1 MIYCRP
7 LSQFVLSDE
16 FKPGEFEI
24 IDFLTEHHM
33 ADDRRFLNT
42 MRYESAQYDVE
53 RLMCIDRLIGYRRD
67 EPARQLDLLTMQD
80 RIIDEFRTIIKIL
93 KDRGF
98 IRSDDFVQTMFLR
111 FIMKDKDILEER
123 DFIKQGVPQW
133 YESDGYGLDDLI
145 ADDNGKFYETV
156 KPMDN
161 ICFDRILKILED
173 YLTVDQY
180 NAVKHYIKSHNV
192 ECPWFDY
199 TQAESEAINC
209 ALSNIQKVYRWDD
222 NFGAQINAIMDNTLF

>member
-42 MRYESAQYDVE
+42 MRYESARCEVGMLLD
-53 RLMCIDRLIGYRRD
+53 IDHLIGYRRD
-67 EPARQLDLLTMQD
+67 ELAMQLDNLILEH
-80 RIIDEFRTIIKIL
+80 RIIDEFRTIVKIL
-93 KDRGF
+93 KDRNF
-98 IRSDDFVQTMFLR
+98 IRSDNFVQTMFLR
-111 FIMKDKDILEER
+111 FIMKDEGIRNR
-123 DFIKQGVPQW
+123 DFKQDALQW
-133 YESDGYGLDDLI
+133 YESLNCGLDDLI

-156 KPMDN
+156 KPMDDV
-161 ICFDRILKILED
+161 CFDRILKILED

-192 ECPWFDY
+192 ECPWFEY

-209 ALSNIQKVYRWDD
+209 ALSNIQKIYRGND
-222 NFGAQINAIMDNTLF
+222 NFGTQINAIMDNTLF